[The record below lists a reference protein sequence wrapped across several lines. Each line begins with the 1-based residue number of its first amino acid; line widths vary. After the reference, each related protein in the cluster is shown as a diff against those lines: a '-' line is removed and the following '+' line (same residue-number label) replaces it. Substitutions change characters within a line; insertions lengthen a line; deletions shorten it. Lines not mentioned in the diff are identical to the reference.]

1 MTEVDRELLLA
12 VSSQRVLTQTQIET
26 LFASTPDRTLRYRL
40 ERLTQLGLAGRS
52 RPYRDKGSAPF
63 HYWPTRAA
71 DAFVR
76 GEPVSRGG
84 ERAEP
89 NPQFLAHAAGLSD
102 LYAAFATQA
111 ADLGLR
117 LDRFR
122 REGEARE
129 PFTAGGPRAL
139 APDALIELFDDRG
152 RYLAAFVEL
161 DLGTMS
167 HPRLKTKAD
176 GYAAYAARGAWAE
189 HGHPFCPSLL
199 FLTTTEARA
208 LAFLKT
214 LADQLARHAYD
225 RSYVSWFAAAACAHA
240 HDPARALVEAC
251 WDDLTRSGGG
261 LSLTDCL
268 NAARAPYDRYL
279 AREEAKERERE
290 ERLAELRGDPLVLR
304 EHLQERRCA
313 DMHRRLER
321 FGETGREAV
330 YLLLESTEPLDA
342 LEREALLAFADYL
355 GEELLAWDYGST
367 IAEPTGHQLATVERL
382 IEHFRERQLAQVAEL
397 IRRDGV
403 LPSLRRARDDL
414 QAGELLGTHR
424 LRSLADTRAEL
435 KIAEEQAKRREH
447 YLANRRRRAHR
458 NAGLSELVLHGSEP
472 AAARLDHALLRRCGS
487 CAEVIYPEPEP
498 RGGDLQAPQRCPYC
512 PYSHNLRPLTDP
524 GADQ

>member
-1 MTEVDRELLLA
+1 MA
-12 VSSQRVLTQTQIET
+12 VSSQRVLTQTQIEV
-26 LFASTPDRTLRYRL
+26 LFASTPGRTLRYRV
-40 ERLTQLGLAGRS
+40 ERLTRLGLLGRS

-76 GEPVSRGG
+76 GEPVPRRGK
-84 ERAEP
+84 RAEP

-102 LYAAFATQA
+102 LYVVLLTQA
-111 ADLGLR
+111 SAAGLR
-117 LDRFR
+117 LHRFQ

-139 APDALIELFDDRG
+139 APDALVELHDEHD

-189 HGHPFCPSLL
+189 HEHPFCPCLL
-199 FLTTTEARA
+199 FFTTSEARG

-214 LADQLARHAYD
+214 LAGQLARHDHSNPCVA
-225 RSYVSWFAAAACAHA
+225 WFAAAACAHA
-240 HDPARALVEAC
+240 HDPGRALVEAC
-251 WDDLTRSGGG
+251 WDDLTLSGGG

-268 NAARAPYDRYL
+268 NAARAPYDRHR
-279 AREEAKERERE
+279 AREEAKERDRER
-290 ERLAELRGDPLVLR
+290 RLAELRGDPLVLR

-321 FGETGREAV
+321 FGEQGREAV
-330 YLLLESTEPLDA
+330 YLLLESTDPLDE
-342 LEREALLAFADYL
+342 LEREALSGFADYL

-367 IAEPTGHQLATVERL
+367 IDEPDRQQLATVERL
-382 IEHFRERQLAQVAEL
+382 IHHYRERQRAHVAEL

-403 LPSLRRARDDL
+403 LPSLRRAHDDL
-414 QAGELLGTHR
+414 QAGELLRSHR
-424 LRSLADTRAEL
+424 LRSLADTKDEL
-435 KIAEEQAKRREH
+435 QIAHEQAKRREH
-447 YLANRRRRAHR
+447 YLAYRKRRAR
-458 NAGLSELVLHGSEP
+458 CNAGLSELIFHGSEP

-487 CAEVIYPEPEP
+487 CGEVIYPKPHP
-498 RGGDLQAPQRCPYC
+498 DDGVLRAPDRCPYC
-512 PYSHNLRPLTDP
+512 PYSHHLRRITDP
-524 GADQ
+524 VADQ